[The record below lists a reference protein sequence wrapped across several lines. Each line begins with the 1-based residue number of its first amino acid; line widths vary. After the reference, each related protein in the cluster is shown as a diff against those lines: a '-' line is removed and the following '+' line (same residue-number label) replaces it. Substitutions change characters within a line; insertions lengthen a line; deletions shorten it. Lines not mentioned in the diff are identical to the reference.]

1 LAIDE
6 IERTG
11 LYPTG
16 MGASSGLEGG
26 LTPPLIAGIIDP
38 MGKAV
43 HRARGRKGKGR
54 SEAKAG
60 VRLKG
65 KARAKPRRPRP
76 RAGLR
81 LELGAIASGTSAAI
95 PSIRRAITAFF
106 IFALPL
112 LIYLGNTEYGYTK
125 AVFALF
131 VISFLL
137 VLWALEMVLKR
148 EYRLHLTPL
157 FLPGAA
163 LLVAGALS
171 MVNATSLGTAL
182 QSLGLLFYFFAF
194 YMFLANTVEQEWE
207 IKLYLGVILA
217 SAFLASVYG
226 ALQYYGVL
234 PGAPG
239 IPRGPLA
246 IISTMGNKNY
256 LGGFLACLAV
266 PSLML
271 ALGLRS
277 WPLRA
282 LSLLALAVIIYALKL
297 IDSDGAWLALGLSGA
312 FFLGGFLYFRIYRSF
327 RLKRGWPLIGAAL
340 VVLLMSLLAASSPA
354 SDANSP
360 PWWER
365 TGSPS
370 CQPSPAVGE
379 GGRWSESGLAIPV
392 IDQLIKLWEKNSG
405 RIRAWDWWVGWEML
419 KAHPFL
425 GVGIGHYKIQF
436 LPYKA
441 KFLATE
447 RGKHYNFYIQRAA
460 QAHNE
465 YVQVAAEM
473 GILGILAGG
482 FALVMLFWSGLG
494 LMARAEAK
502 EKLTALALLSGL
514 VASLVDGLVSF
525 PFHLPASAL
534 AFVLLLGL
542 LNSRYLLKGR
552 EPRLAHALSSKLEL
566 RGWRGWLALALVLIL
581 GISVTTLAYR
591 DWLADTHLDRGER
604 ALKLGKLD
612 VAQVELERSLALDFA
627 PSKGLYWLGSIYHK
641 LGDEKGDQGLLERS
655 LALLE
660 RSLGSFQVE
669 PAYFQLAQLYL
680 NLGDY
685 ERAMEYVNRLLATL
699 PEPGLARDAR
709 YLAAVIAWQRGEL
722 EEALAGLNEVLAK
735 QRDYE
740 MAYIIRAR
748 IYLQRGESGLARLDL
763 EEAGR
768 IIERKLN
775 SSRSELLR
783 LKDQGLLTLDR
794 YAELTGELSRLEEE
808 KKTVERLLQGLP
820 ERP

>member
-65 KARAKPRRPRP
+65 KAQPKPRRPRP
-76 RAGLR
+76 RAGVR
-81 LELGAIASGTSAAI
+81 LELGAIASATSAAI

-125 AVFALF
+125 SIFALF

-194 YMFLANTVEQEWE
+194 YMFIANTVEQEWE

-271 ALGLRS
+271 ALRLRG

-340 VVLLMSLLAASSPA
+340 IVLLMSLLAASSPA

-360 PWWER
+360 FGGRGPAR
-365 TGSPS
+365 PHPN
-370 CQPSPAVGE
+370 PSP
-379 GGRWSESGLAIPV
+379 P
-392 IDQLIKLWEKNSG
+392 
-405 RIRAWDWWVGWEML
+405 
-419 KAHPFL
+419 
-425 GVGIGHYKIQF
+425 
-436 LPYKA
+436 LPW
-441 KFLATE
+441 
-447 RGKHYNFYIQRAA
+447 GKETAGARAA
-460 QAHNE
+460 
-465 YVQVAAEM
+465 
-473 GILGILAGG
+473 
-482 FALVMLFWSGLG
+482 
-494 LMARAEAK
+494 
-502 EKLTALALLSGL
+502 
-514 VASLVDGLVSF
+514 
-525 PFHLPASAL
+525 
-534 AFVLLLGL
+534 
-542 LNSRYLLKGR
+542 
-552 EPRLAHALSSKLEL
+552 
-566 RGWRGWLALALVLIL
+566 
-581 GISVTTLAYR
+581 
-591 DWLADTHLDRGER
+591 
-604 ALKLGKLD
+604 
-612 VAQVELERSLALDFA
+612 
-627 PSKGLYWLGSIYHK
+627 
-641 LGDEKGDQGLLERS
+641 
-655 LALLE
+655 
-660 RSLGSFQVE
+660 
-669 PAYFQLAQLYL
+669 
-680 NLGDY
+680 
-685 ERAMEYVNRLLATL
+685 
-699 PEPGLARDAR
+699 
-709 YLAAVIAWQRGEL
+709 
-722 EEALAGLNEVLAK
+722 
-735 QRDYE
+735 
-740 MAYIIRAR
+740 
-748 IYLQRGESGLARLDL
+748 
-763 EEAGR
+763 
-768 IIERKLN
+768 
-775 SSRSELLR
+775 
-783 LKDQGLLTLDR
+783 
-794 YAELTGELSRLEEE
+794 
-808 KKTVERLLQGLP
+808 
-820 ERP
+820 